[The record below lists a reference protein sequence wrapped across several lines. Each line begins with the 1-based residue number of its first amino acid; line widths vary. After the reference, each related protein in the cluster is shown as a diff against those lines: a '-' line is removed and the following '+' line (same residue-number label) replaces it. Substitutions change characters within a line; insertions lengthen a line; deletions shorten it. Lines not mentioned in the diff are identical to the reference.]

1 MEFQVIG
8 KSIPRHDVLLQVTG
22 KLTYADDIVLPNM
35 LFAKALRSKYPH
47 ARLLAVDVSKATRM
61 PGVKG
66 IITAR
71 DFVANRW
78 GFTHLDQPALVDD
91 KVRYIGDPIAVVA
104 ATSPDEAEE
113 AVNEIRVDYE
123 ELPAVFDPFEAMKP
137 DSPKIHGDSNVATHL
152 KIRRGD
158 VEQGFRESD
167 LVIEET
173 YKTQMV
179 EHAHIEP
186 HAAVAQADPTGK
198 VTVWSS
204 VQRPFLVAADLA
216 RLLGLPMNR
225 VRVVATPVGGGFGGK
240 NEITVEP
247 FVALLAMK
255 TQRPVKMVYTRE
267 EEFQASTV
275 RHPYVMTYRSGVKKD
290 GTIVARHIRIVS
302 DSGAYVSWGESTLTK
317 ASVHAAGPYRIP
329 NVWVDSF
336 LVYTN
341 NPVGGAMRGFGV
353 PQVAFAYECHT
364 DTLARELGMDPYD
377 FRMKNI
383 IVDGSSMPTGQVL
396 TGVALP
402 EILETCAERSGW
414 RSKR

>member
-8 KSIPRHDVLLQVTG
+8 KNVPRHDVLLQVTG
-22 KLTYADDIVLPNM
+22 RLAYADDIVLPNM
-35 LFAKALRSKYPH
+35 LFAKALRSKHPH
-47 ARLLAVDVSKATRM
+47 ARLVAVDVAKAARVA
-61 PGVKG
+61 GVRA

-71 DFVANRW
+71 DFAANRW
-78 GFTHLDQPALVDD
+78 GFTHLDQPALADD

-104 ATSPDEAEE
+104 AASVGAAEE
-113 AVNEIRVDYE
+113 AIAQIRVDYE

-137 DSPKIHGDSNVATHL
+137 DSPRVHGGDNVCSHL
-152 KIRRGD
+152 KIRLGD
-158 VEQGFRESD
+158 VDEGFRQSD

-173 YKTQMV
+173 YRTQMV
-179 EHAHIEP
+179 EHSHIEP
-186 HAAVAQADPTGK
+186 HAAIAQAEPTGN

-216 RLLGLPMNR
+216 KLLGLPMNR
-225 VRVVATPVGGGFGGK
+225 VRVIATPVGGGFGGK

-247 FVALLAMK
+247 YVALLSMK
-255 TQRPVKMVYTRE
+255 TQCPVKMVYTRE

-275 RHPYVMTYRSGVKKD
+275 RHPYVMTYKSGVKRD
-290 GTIVARHIRIVS
+290 GRILARHIKIVS

-364 DTLARELGMDPYD
+364 DTLARKLGMDPYE
-377 FRMKNI
+377 FRVKNI
-383 IVDGSSMPTGQVL
+383 IVDGSTMPTGQVL

-402 EILETCAERSGW
+402 EILETIARRSGW
-414 RSKR
+414 SSKR